1 MIPQTADAWWRMKQ
15 AAAGDGVTLIC
26 ISAFRSVD
34 RPRRLIERAVQ
45 AGETR
50 AAVLRRLAPPGYSEH
65 HSGRALDIGMPGCPP
80 AEAAFGHTAAYSW
93 LTNRAAA
100 FGFHMSYPEGNASG
114 FMPEPWHWCWQAQ

>member
-1 MIPQTADAWWRMKQ
+1 MTPQAADAWWRMKQ

-34 RPRRLIERAVQ
+34 RQRRLIERAVQ

-50 AAVLRRLAPPGYSEH
+50 AAVLHRLAPPGYSEH
-65 HSGRALDIGMPGCPP
+65 HSGRALDIGTPGCPP
-80 AEAAFGHTAAYSW
+80 AEAAFGNTEAYSW
-93 LTNRAAA
+93 LTNHAAA
-100 FGFHMSYPEGNASG
+100 FGFRMSYPEGNTSG